1 MTGASTSAID
11 SSTTHC
17 PTPAITLRHSATPI
31 SARSPLIKL
40 QVSYSKKVPADE
52 QYSSKSFHAAL
63 EVKVSDDVA
72 RSSGQLEQKLR
83 SLWSDLEKAVENQ
96 IASSN
101 GKSVTPAPSTPRTNG
116 NNGENASP
124 KQINYLTLL
133 ARKAKN
139 WGLADLDAHVK
150 TRFGNGGVYEMS
162 KSDAS
167 MLIEEFR
174 EMTGQ
179 GARR

>member
-1 MTGASTSAID
+1 M
-11 SSTTHC
+11 
-17 PTPAITLRHSATPI
+17 
-31 SARSPLIKL
+31 IKL
-40 QVSYSKKVPADE
+40 HASYSKKIPAEE
-52 QYSSKSFHAAL
+52 QYSSKSFHASL
-63 EVKVSDDVA
+63 EIEVGDDVV
-72 RSSGQLEQKLR
+72 RNGRQLEEKLR
-83 SLWSDLEKAVENQ
+83 ALWSDLERAVENQ

-101 GKSVTPAPSTPRTNG
+101 GKSAPPAQAVPRTNG
-116 NNGENASP
+116 NNGEKASP
-124 KQINYLTLL
+124 KQVNYLTLL
-133 ARKAKN
+133 ARKAKS

-162 KSDAS
+162 KSEAS